1 MQWQGINEFVAVA
14 EMNSFTLAAKRLN
27 ISTAQVSRQI
37 NSLEKRLQSKLFYRT
52 TRNVS
57 VTQEGQ
63 LFYQHCRNVLDGL
76 EAAEQALTNLQTVPQ
91 GHIKITAPVTYGEQK
106 ILPLINDFL
115 QRYEHIQVTCEL
127 SNQRIDLVDGG
138 FDLAIRLGN
147 LPDSSLIAKKLRKR
161 KNYLCAS
168 PLYLE
173 KFGEPH
179 SLSELARHN
188 CLLGTRDYW
197 HFNEQGK
204 EKHLRVA
211 GNLRCNSGIG
221 LVDAALKNIGIIQL
235 PDYYVQEHIDSGRLI
250 SLLNNF
256 RVPEEGIWVVYPQN
270 RYLSPKIRLLIDFFV
285 EHYALAG
292 NQKADSNSIQ
302 EITS

>member
-14 EMNSFTLAAKRLN
+14 EMQSFTLAAKTLN

-37 NSLEKRLQSKLFYRT
+37 NALEKRLNIKLLYRT
-52 TRNVS
+52 TRNVA

-63 LFYQHCRNVLDGL
+63 IFYQHCRNVLDGL
-76 EAAEQALTNLQTVPQ
+76 EAAELAVNNLQRVPQ
-91 GHIKITAPVTYGEQK
+91 GHIKLSAPVTYGEQK

-127 SNQRIDLVDGG
+127 SNQRVDLVDGG

-147 LPDSSLIAKKLRKR
+147 LPDSSLIAKKLRGR

-168 PLYLE
+168 PQYLK

-179 SLSELARHN
+179 SLAELARHN

-197 HFNEQGK
+197 HFYEQGK
-204 EKHLRVA
+204 EKHMRVQ
-211 GNLRCNSGIG
+211 GNLRCNSGLG
-221 LVDAALKNIGIIQL
+221 LVDAALKNIGIVQL
-235 PDYYVQEHIDSGRLI
+235 PDYYVQEHIASGRLI
-250 SLLNNF
+250 SLLNNL
-256 RVPEEGIWVVYPQN
+256 RAPEEGIWVVYPQN
-270 RYLSPKIRLLIDFFV
+270 RYLSAKIRLLIDFFAD
-285 EHYALAG
+285 HYHA
-292 NQKADSNSIQ
+292 NQKV
-302 EITS
+302 